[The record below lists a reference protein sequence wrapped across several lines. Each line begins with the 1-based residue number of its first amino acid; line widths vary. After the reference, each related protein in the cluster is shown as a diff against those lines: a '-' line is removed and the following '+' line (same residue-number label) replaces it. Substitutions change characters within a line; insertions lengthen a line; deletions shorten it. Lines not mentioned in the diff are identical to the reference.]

1 MLDAAPATPVACE
14 ALAAPAAGTAPAGA
28 PGASVVVVVG
38 GGACGDAHGDAD
50 VLEEAVFDAVFD
62 ASSSEAVIVAGAAG
76 DGASRRVG

>member
-28 PGASVVVVVG
+28 PGASVVVFVG
-38 GGACGDAHGDAD
+38 GGACGDARGDAD
-50 VLEEAVFDAVFD
+50 VLEEAVFDAVP
-62 ASSSEAVIVAGAAG
+62 SSEEAVIVAGAAG